1 MSNKIITTKD
11 KKFDPDNDENTNI
24 GLLNILND
32 IKTEFSKEAQGK
44 YGSEFHN
51 NYDHDDQGILDM
63 GGDQKYNAKFIKD
76 MYLSDTDDHSKIPEE
91 LKYLDHMHLSETELG
106 AGSIQAILKDD
117 SSPNKIKSIITDRNK
132 LRKILVATLSGYKT
146 IFNFNFGKQECKRNI
161 TFGKDFGKQ
170 SCKDI
175 TGVSGDTPFI
185 IDVPQKVTDD
195 ISELYKNDLVS
206 SYAGRLV
213 LTSWIY
219 KNFKKTHLLRHQII
233 FPKENKV
240 KNEITFKV
248 IYKAPALRTY
258 EVFSNL
264 KNYKKIMAKDYGEY
278 KTFKEDEKRLQER
291 TIYIKF
297 VGKNPMMSSDNPKQN
312 AYEKQMGMVT
322 GGKTRKRKSKATK
335 KKNRPVKR
343 KFTRKHR
350 GGAFTNAQIDVEAG
364 ILVDFYHIHKFD
376 DTNASKDVID
386 LSKKLKD
393 ANIYLKQK
401 NILQRFYGN
410 IYQAA
415 SKQKKELNDELVD
428 KTGYFQENNEMI
440 QVSTSKSGVR
450 DPKLNIK
457 FKKAM
462 FIDPIIWL
470 KQQPKSNEKPQWIDK
485 ILKAFKLSPD
495 LKSEYNV
502 NLGKIE
508 KYLTSKD
515 GENPLEIKGNA
526 SINRMKE
533 QITDAIL
540 KGKELNNIDN
550 KIYQEEKKEKSI
562 FSLFSNP
569 NHYNNVH
576 GVNTIAS
583 ININQPKSTSSNIKL
598 LIQEYPQGSGTV
610 PAQSDSKPSETV
622 TEPSSTEA
630 PTDLP
635 KPDDTPEVKSDL
647 RADAPEFIPQV
658 TKEKKED

>member
-1 MSNKIITTKD
+1 MSVKILTKD
-11 KKFDPDNDENTNI
+11 KKFDPNNDEATNI

-51 NYDHDDQGILDM
+51 NYDHHDQGILDM
-63 GGDQKYNAKFIKD
+63 GGDQKYNSKFIKD

-91 LKYLDHMHLSETELG
+91 LKYLDHMHLSEIEAG
-106 AGSIQAILKDD
+106 PGSIQAILNED

-146 IFNFNFGKQECKRNI
+146 IFNFGKDCTRNV
-161 TFGKDFGKQ
+161 KDFGKQ
-170 SCKDI
+170 SCKDA
-175 TGVSGDTPFI
+175 TGVSGDKPFI
-185 IDVPQKVTDD
+185 IDVPKKVTDD
-195 ISELYKNDLVS
+195 ISELYNNDLVS
-206 SYAGRLV
+206 SYKGRLV

-233 FPKENKV
+233 FPEENEV

-264 KNYKKIMAKDYGEY
+264 KNIGKINATDYGEY
-278 KTFKEDEKRLQER
+278 KTFKEDSNRLKER

-502 NLGKIE
+502 NLGQIE

-569 NHYNNVH
+569 NNNVH